1 MRHGWLLAAL
11 AVASWCWAQD
21 KPLSLVLNGGFEKPG
36 GWSISGPSQRPP
48 SARGGVCLEINGMTQ
63 ASQDIPAE
71 NLRGAFTVAADARG
85 EGITPPA
92 GQAGYAYLA
101 VYQLGDRGEIIA
113 FHDFGQIFETQDWQ
127 RYEYTFTIAPGV
139 VTISLRCG
147 IHNAAGKA
155 WFDNW
160 VLVPGERAYTMDE
173 VAQMVFGGRPAEGAV
188 AVFREPGL
196 PVAGAASDPE
206 RLGGL
211 LERAGLRVT
220 YLSAAD
226 LADAR
231 KLRPDLYHLL
241 VLPYGQSFPAA
252 ARQSCL
258 QYLHQGGS
266 FISTGGYAFSKL
278 LLPENGQWRDEAE
291 LMAKQLQEA
300 LESSVLPDSG
310 FEQTTEPPVG
320 GTVLDGQWRRDG
332 DQVTIVT
339 TAPKAG
345 KACAQVHVP
354 PGAQGEHRLYLDVPP
369 DKGASYRVS
378 GWVRTQ
384 EVVGGGFAYL
394 ALYEYDGDG
403 TLRKW
408 QDFAVVRGT
417 TDWQQFTYDF
427 TPGVN
432 TTRLHIKMGLYQAT
446 GTAWFDDIRL
456 SRVDKYKQQ
465 VMNTSTG
472 SPGDGLGVAQW
483 QIGAFDASFPLRRVA
498 RVQAGEGQYLFDAG
512 GSLQAQLAGWAA
524 AGVQGSD
531 NARWVELLAG
541 RDRFGRQRGP
551 VGALMMHYNGYFAGS
566 LWAFFGAENRDLFDG
581 RSQWLDEGFVRTAQF
596 IVRGLFL
603 RNLKTDLAL
612 YRDGEAVKPSVTVQ
626 NYGTDA
632 VACTVAFE
640 ILAAPV
646 GQASPRRV
654 WAERREVTVPPG
666 DSLPV
671 EVTWQPQRFGADLYQ
686 VRALLLRDGQ
696 PYDEMTTGFVVE
708 RPQVVKRGPTL
719 RFRDNYL
726 TLNDQPIFLFGSDT
740 YANVYRSSCEN
751 PWTWHLDHVAARD
764 YGFNLY
770 ENLQFSNP
778 DYVFT
783 EADWRQFL
791 AMAQSTQREGLVFM
805 PGYLIGHNVAIGE
818 ELLQKQ
824 AAQCAA
830 YAEHFRN
837 VPGLLHYINGDF
849 FLNYDDKTALRKLWN
864 DWLAAKYGS
873 AEALRASW
881 GDEVYGEW
889 GAMDY
894 PAPSPADWN
903 SVRSCDVARF
913 EVDITRK
920 WVQRH
925 VDAIH
930 SQDADHPITSEYY
943 LQPFGGL
950 DIRLTIDGMDVA
962 NIGYF
967 REPEADIQGLP
978 LHLRLNDLRSR
989 GKSLSL
995 GEYGVKTH
1003 PAWSRA
1009 NGATAYHIVRTEE
1022 QQKELFMAVAH
1033 YGLAMGA
1040 SKVQNWC
1047 LRDASENVFP
1057 WGVFYP
1063 NGRVPKDVAYWH
1075 RNMSLVWR
1083 FFRPRYEAPPVTLL
1097 MPDNL
1102 RLGAR
1107 GHLGISAAMAAIEA
1121 LIGLQTEFNV
1131 LDEHHMESLSAD
1143 TKVLI
1148 WPVPFCPDDAAYEK
1162 VHEWVRAGGRLLV
1175 TGDLSLNWDRRRT
1188 RTERLRE
1195 LCGVEFVRELEPP
1208 ATRSS
1213 QGLEAVELGGKRL
1226 ELKPCIEVKAAG
1238 ATVEAQT
1245 AGGIPLVTRHK
1256 LGRGEV
1262 VYCTDPLELGAPLIA
1277 APLLPWLYAYAGGPE
1292 MSRAEPGATRPDRV
1306 TQSLTGGG
1314 RVVVTCDRTTR
1325 PRDGIRYP
1333 QLEVTDASGRLVAL
1347 GAAEWRDPNGARL
1360 LAGDAHVLCL
1370 SLDGAALTD
1379 SRAVLIAP
1387 LSAGRMDLRTGD
1399 LQDPVVLLGDLQNGR
1414 WVTLETRAGRPDL
1427 TLDEDTMTCL
1437 LLACERAEQGKW
1449 IALLN
1454 QALNRPWEIRGY

>member
-1 MRHGWLLAAL
+1 MRHGLLLAAL
-11 AVASWCWAQD
+11 ALCLPGWAQD
-21 KPLSLVLNGGFEKPG
+21 KPLSLVLNGGFEQPG
-36 GWSISGPSQRPP
+36 GWSASGPVQRPA
-48 SARGGVCLEINGMTQ
+48 SARGGQCLEVSG
-63 ASQDIPAE
+63 
-71 NLRGAFTVAADARG
+71 TVAVTQEIPTEGLSGRFTAAADVRS
-85 EGITPPA
+85 EGITPPT

-101 VYQLGDRGEIIA
+101 VYQLGDRGEIIT
-113 FHDFGQIFETQDWQ
+113 FHDFAQVFGTQDWQ
-127 RYEYTFTIAPGV
+127 RYSYTFEIAPGA
-139 VTISLRCG
+139 VTLSLRCG
-147 IHNAAGKA
+147 IHNASGKA

-160 VLVPGERAYTMDE
+160 VMVPGERALTMDE
-173 VAQMVFGGRPAEGAV
+173 AAEPVFGGRPAQGAV

-196 PVAGAASDPE
+196 PVTGAASDPE

-211 LERAGLRVT
+211 LQRAGLKVT
-220 YLSAAD
+220 YLSAAE
-226 LADAR
+226 LADGR
-231 KLRPDLYHLL
+231 KLRPDLYHVL

-252 ARQSCL
+252 ARQSCI

-266 FISTGGYAFSKL
+266 FISTGGYAFNKL
-278 LLPENGQWRDEAE
+278 LLQEGGQWRDEAE
-291 LMAKQLQEA
+291 LIAKQLQEA
-300 LESSVLPDSG
+300 LASSVLPDSG

-320 GTVLDGQWRRDG
+320 DTVLDGQWRRDG
-332 DQVTIVT
+332 EQATIVT
-339 TAPKAG
+339 TNPKTG
-345 KACAQVHVP
+345 NACAQILVP
-354 PGAQGEHRLYLDVPP
+354 PGARGEHRLYLDVAPEM
-369 DKGASYRVS
+369 GASYRVS
-378 GWVRTQ
+378 GWIRTQ
-384 EVVGGGFAYL
+384 DVAGGGFAYL
-394 ALYEYDGDG
+394 ALYEYAADG
-403 TLRKW
+403 TLGKW
-408 QDFAVVRGT
+408 QDFAIVRGT

-427 TPGVN
+427 TPGTS

-446 GTAWFDDIRL
+446 GTAWFDDVRL
-456 SRVDKYKQQ
+456 SRVDKYRQQ

-498 RVQAGEGQYLFDAG
+498 SVQPGESQYLFDGRGRLDADL
-512 GSLQAQLAGWAA
+512 SGWAA

-541 RDRFGRQRGP
+541 RDRFGRQRGA

-566 LWAFFGAENRDLFDG
+566 MWAFFGAENHDLFDG
-581 RSQWLDEGFVRTAQF
+581 RSPWLDEGFVRTAQF
-596 IVRGLFL
+596 IVRGIFL

-612 YRDGEAVKPSVTVQ
+612 YRDGEAVKPSVTLQ
-626 NYGTDA
+626 NYGTD
-632 VACTVAFE
+632 VATCTVAFD

-646 GQASPRRV
+646 GQALPRRV
-654 WAERREVTVPPG
+654 WTERREVTVPPG
-666 DSLPV
+666 ESRPV
-671 EVTWQPQRFGADLYQ
+671 EVSWQPQRFGADLYQ
-686 VRALLLRDGQ
+686 VRAVLSRGGQ
-696 PYDEMTTGFVVE
+696 PHDEMITGFVVQ
-708 RPQVVKRGPTL
+708 RPEVLKRGPTL

-726 TLNDQPIFLFGSDT
+726 ALNDQPLFLFGSDT
-740 YANVYRSSCEN
+740 YSNVYRSSCEN

-805 PGYLIGHNVAIGE
+805 PGYLIGHNVAISE

-830 YAEHFRN
+830 YAERFRD

-849 FLNYDDKTALRKLWN
+849 FLNYDDKAALRKLWN

-894 PAPSPADWN
+894 PAPGPAGWA
-903 SVRSCDVARF
+903 SVRACDAARF
-913 EVDITRK
+913 EVDITRR
-920 WVQRH
+920 WVQHH
-925 VDAIH
+925 VNAIH
-930 SQDADHPITSEYY
+930 SQDPDHPITSEYY

-978 LHLRLNDLRSR
+978 MYLRLSDLRSR

-1047 LRDASENVFP
+1047 LRDASEGVFP

-1083 FFRPRYEAPPVTLL
+1083 FLRPKYEAPPVTVL

-1107 GHLGISAAMAAIEA
+1107 GHLGISAAMATIEA
-1121 LIGLQTEFNV
+1121 LIGRQVEFNV
-1131 LDEHHMESLSAD
+1131 LDEHHIESLTAD

-1148 WPVPFCPDDAAYEK
+1148 WPVPFCPDDECYAK
-1162 VHEWVRAGGRLLV
+1162 VRDWVQAGGRLLV

-1208 ATRSS
+1208 ATRTS
-1213 QGLEAVELGGKRL
+1213 QGTQRVSLGANL
-1226 ELKPCIEVKAAG
+1226 VLLKPCLEVRAAG
-1238 ATVEAQT
+1238 AEVET
-1245 AGGIPLVTRHK
+1245 ATPEGVPLVTRYQ
-1256 LGRGEV
+1256 LGQGEV
-1262 VYCTDPLELGAPLIA
+1262 VYCTDPLELGE
-1277 APLLPWLYAYAGGPE
+1277 PLLTGPVLPLLYAYAGGPE
-1292 MSRAEPGATRPDRV
+1292 VPDHAGASLPDKL
-1306 TQSLTGGG
+1306 TQPLAGGG
-1314 RVVVTCDRTTR
+1314 AVTVTCRRTGK
-1325 PRDGIRYP
+1325 PREAIRYP
-1333 QLEVTDASGRLVAL
+1333 ELRATNGAGEIVAL
-1347 GAAEWRDPNGARL
+1347 GAASAQDPRGGRL
-1360 LAGDAHVLCL
+1360 LSGEAHLLCL
-1370 SLDGAALTD
+1370 SLDGGALAS
-1379 SRAVLIAP
+1379 SRAVLMAP
-1387 LSAGRMDLRTGD
+1387 LSAGRTELRMDD
-1399 LQDPVVLLGDLQNGR
+1399 LDDPILLLGDLQDGR
-1414 WVTLETRAGRPDL
+1414 WVTLVTWEGKPDL

-1454 QALNRPWEIRGY
+1454 QALNRPWEVKGY